1 MNDKTNKR
9 SWLSSG
15 LYCAAGLGL
24 GYFVIPGYAGMLAA
38 AAVPQVSVPVIGTAL
53 TQAVKVQTMTKA
65 YNAAMSVAPLV
76 SVASA
81 EVMKAVAD
89 RVYLQAQTQV
99 NDATE
104 LLDEGIDMGITPP
117 TV

>member
-1 MNDKTNKR
+1 MAR
-9 SWLSSG
+9 VFSMIQPSG
-15 LYCAAGLGL
+15 KLGL
-24 GYFVIPGYAGMLAA
+24 GHYLGAIQHWKRMQA
-38 AAVPQVSVPVIGTAL
+38 
-53 TQAVKVQTMTKA
+53 QAVKVQTMTKA

-81 EVMKAVAD
+81 EVMKAVVD
-89 RVYLQAQTQV
+89 RVYPQDQTQV

-104 LLDEGIDMGITPP
+104 LLDEGIDMDIDPS

>member
-38 AAVPQVSVPVIGTAL
+38 AAVPQVSIPLIGSAL
-53 TQAVKVQTMTKA
+53 TQ
-65 YNAAMSVAPLV
+65 
-76 SVASA
+76 
-81 EVMKAVAD
+81 
-89 RVYLQAQTQV
+89 
-99 NDATE
+99 
-104 LLDEGIDMGITPP
+104 
-117 TV
+117 